1 MWWPFGRKR
10 TVARA
15 GDSGLF
21 LPPRR
26 ADRPADCLAEL
37 SHTAYACAAIN
48 AAVCASYPPRLFSR
62 GRAGRKLRT
71 RALGAEERRRLA
83 VACGGEVREVMEHP
97 LLDLLEEVNGEQ
109 DPQELWELTTLHQ
122 ETVGSAYWSLETGGD
137 GLPGAI
143 WTLPAHRVRAVRRDD
158 GALEGYRVAGP
169 KGETALPAAEVVH
182 FRYPDPR
189 DPYGPGLSPLRA
201 CLETVRASGQLRAYR
216 GGLLEGAAAPGVILT
231 PEGPLGEDERERLE
245 GEWERKFRRGTGRV
259 LVADAS
265 LKVSVVQNPLGEL
278 ATLADMGGTR
288 ADIANA
294 FGVPLSYL
302 TNETNLANLQAAERQ
317 HLAVAVRPRLRRRD
331 QRLTSALARLYDPG
345 GGLFFA
351 SDDPSPLEREEALKR
366 QELDLKQGVLSINE
380 VRAGRGLGPVE
391 WGGVP
396 WLPVAWAPTDITG
409 RIDIAPE
416 TGRARRE
423 LPQGGTP

>member
-1 MWWPFGRKR
+1 MWWPFGRRK

-15 GDSGLF
+15 GDTGLF

-37 SHTAYACAAIN
+37 THTAYACAAIN
-48 AAVCASYPPRLFSR
+48 AAVCASYPPRLFAR
-62 GRAGRKLRT
+62 GRASRKMRA

-83 VACGGEVREVMEHP
+83 MAPGGEVREVMEHP
-97 LLDLLEEVNGEQ
+97 LLDLLEEVNAEQ

-122 ETVGSAYWSLETGGD
+122 ETVGSAYWSLEFGGD
-137 GLPGAI
+137 GLPRAI

-158 GALEGYRVAGP
+158 GALEGYRVSGP

-201 CLETVRASGQLRAYR
+201 CLETVRASGQFRAYR

-331 QRLTSALARLYDPG
+331 QRLSSALARLYDPA

-351 SDDPSPLEREEALKR
+351 SDDPSPLEREEALRR
-366 QELDLKQGVLSINE
+366 QELDLKQGVLCINE
-380 VRAGRGLGPVE
+380 VRAGRGLAPVE

-423 LPQGGTP
+423 MPPGGTP

>member
-10 TVARA
+10 SAPRA
-15 GDSGLF
+15 ADPGHC
-21 LPPRR
+21 PVVRR
-26 ADRPADCLAEL
+26 PDRGADCLAEL
-37 SHTAYACAAIN
+37 SHTAYACAALN
-48 AAVCASYPPRLFSR
+48 AAVCASYPPRLFAR
-62 GRAGRKLRT
+62 GRGGRKLRA
-71 RALGAEERRRLA
+71 RALGAEERRRLSPA
-83 VACGGEVREVMEHP
+83 WPGEVREVMEHP

-122 ETVGSAYWSLETGGD
+122 ETVGSAYWSLEAGGD
-137 GLPGAI
+137 GMPRAI

-158 GALEGYRVAGP
+158 GTLEGYRVSGP
-169 KGETALPAAEVVH
+169 RGETALPAAEVAH

-201 CLETVRASGQLRAYR
+201 CLETVRASAQLRAYR
-216 GGLLEGAAAPGVILT
+216 GALLDGAAAPGVILT

-265 LKVSVVQNPLGEL
+265 LRVSVVQNPLGEL

-294 FGVPLSYL
+294 FGVPLAYL
-302 TNETNLANLQAAERQ
+302 TNDTNLANLQAAERQ

-331 QRLTSALARLYDPG
+331 QRLTSALARLFDPS

-351 SDDPSPLEREEALKR
+351 SDDPSPLEREEAHRR

-391 WGGVP
+391 WGAVP
-396 WLPVAWAPTDITG
+396 WLPVAWAPTDISG

-423 LPQGGTP
+423 MPGGGAP